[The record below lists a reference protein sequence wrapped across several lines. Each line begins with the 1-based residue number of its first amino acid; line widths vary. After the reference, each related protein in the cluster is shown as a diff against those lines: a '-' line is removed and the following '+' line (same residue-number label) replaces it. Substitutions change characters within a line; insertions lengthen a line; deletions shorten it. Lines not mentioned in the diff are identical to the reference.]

1 MLQRWL
7 EKFGHFPTVIVSTL
21 SIGTASL
28 ALTVLINLLLG
39 LELLPSGLVISFFL
53 PLAIA
58 GPILHYILR
67 TVAELAETKFQLEKM
82 ATTDMLTG
90 VNNRRQFITLA
101 EEALL
106 NASDAQPVGLVIFD
120 IDRFKLINDTYG
132 HLEGDEALRLIARTV
147 SVQLREGDIFGRFG
161 GDEFILLAPNTS
173 AREIQS
179 FCHILMNQVHTL
191 TVGNKDVCTRMS
203 ATMGVTAAVPSAV
216 SLNDLIARADS
227 ALLQAKREGGGK
239 VRYV

>member
-7 EKFGHFPTVIVSTL
+7 KKYGHFPTVIVSTL

-39 LELLPSGLVISFFL
+39 LELLPSGLVISFLL

-58 GPILHYILR
+58 GPILHVISR
-67 TVAELAETKFQLEKM
+67 TLAELAKTKAQMERM
-82 ATTDMLTG
+82 ATTDMLTE

-106 NASDAQPVGLVIFD
+106 NANEAQPVGMVIFD

-132 HLEGDEALRLIARTV
+132 HLEGDEALRLIAQTV
-147 SVQLREGDIFGRFG
+147 RVQLREGDIFGRFG

-179 FCHILMNQVHTL
+179 LCHILLNQVQTL
-191 TVGNKDVCTRMS
+191 SVGNRDMHTRLS

>member
-7 EKFGHFPTVIVSTL
+7 KKYGHFPTVIAVTL
-21 SIGTASL
+21 MIGTTS
-28 ALTVLINLLLG
+28 VVSNWLINLIFDLTLTLIG
-39 LELLPSGLVISFFL
+39 VLISFFL
-53 PLAIA
+53 PLVIA

-67 TVAELAETKFQLEKM
+67 TVAELAETKVQLEQM

-106 NASDAQPVGLVIFD
+106 KAPEAQPVGLVIFD

-132 HLEGDEALRLIARTV
+132 HLAGDDALRLIARTV

-179 FCHILMNQVHTL
+179 LCHILLNQIQAL
-191 TVGNKDVCTRMS
+191 SVGNKDVRTRLS

-239 VRYV
+239 VRYI